1 MQYNFCEALM
11 IKKHLMKKTRAYLF
25 ILAMLSLA
33 LLSGCVSVVE
43 EITVFEDGSGTLRF
57 ALGMSAENFEAYQ
70 EGTPEGFELENLF
83 ATLARDENVTSMTF
97 DQYTADGL
105 TWDSVELVV
114 ADFTAVFGETRRIGP
129 LSLELIEVE
138 TGFRFTQTIDVANS
152 PLSIP
157 GVNLMDFSSA
167 SYVVRLVTPQVVST
181 NGVQPTAGVS
191 TWSIPLDEVLQGGST
206 AFLRA
211 TYVME
216 PYEGFFIPW
225 EVFFPYV
232 VIGFLALGVLS
243 VLVVIIVNTSGRR
256 DKEPTLKFK

>member
-1 MQYNFCEALM
+1 M
-11 IKKHLMKKTRAYLF
+11 MKKTHTYLI
-25 ILAMLSLA
+25 ILAMLGLA
-33 LLSGCVSVVE
+33 LLSGCVTVVE
-43 EITVFEDGSGTLRF
+43 EITVFEDGSGMLRF

-70 EGTPEGFELENLF
+70 AGIPEGFELEDLF
-83 ATLARDENVTSMTF
+83 AVLGRDENVTSISF
-97 DQYTADGL
+97 DQFTADGL
-105 TWDSVELVV
+105 TWDSVELAVS
-114 ADFTAVFGETRRIGP
+114 DFTAVFGEIRRVGP
-129 LSLELIEVE
+129 LSIELIEDE
-138 TGFRFTQTIDVANS
+138 TGFRFTQTIDVSNS

-167 SYVVRLVTPQVVST
+167 SYVVRLVTPQIVST

-191 TWSIPLDEVLQGGST
+191 TWDIPLNEVLQGGST

-211 TYVME
+211 NFVLE

-232 VIGFLALGVLS
+232 VIGFLALGVIS

-256 DKEPTLKFK
+256 DKEPTLKF

>member
-1 MQYNFCEALM
+1 M
-11 IKKHLMKKTRAYLF
+11 IKDPLMKKTRPYIF
-25 ILAMLSLA
+25 ILTLLSLV

-57 ALGMSAENFEAYQ
+57 ALGMTAENFEAYQ
-70 EGTPEGFELENLF
+70 EGVPEGFKLEDLF
-83 ATLARDENVTSMTF
+83 AVLARDENVTSIIF

-105 TWDSVELVV
+105 SWDSVELAVT
-114 ADFTAVFGETRRIGP
+114 DFTTVFGETRRIGP
-129 LSLELIEVE
+129 LSIELIEVE
-138 TGFRFTQTIDVANS
+138 TGYRFTQCIDVANS
-152 PLSIP
+152 TLSIP
-157 GVNLMDFSSA
+157 GINLMDFSSA
-167 SYVVRLVTPQVVST
+167 TYVVRLVTPQIVST

-211 TYVME
+211 SYVLE
-216 PYEGFFIPW
+216 PYEGLFIPW

-232 VIGFLALGVLS
+232 VIGFLALGALT

-256 DKEPTLKFK
+256 EKEPTLKFK